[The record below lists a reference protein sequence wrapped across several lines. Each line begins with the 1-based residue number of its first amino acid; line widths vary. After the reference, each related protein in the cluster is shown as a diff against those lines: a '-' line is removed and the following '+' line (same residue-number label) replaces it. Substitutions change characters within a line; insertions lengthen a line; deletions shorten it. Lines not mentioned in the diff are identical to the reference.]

1 MSKSRRFSKLWQMLS
16 LAILLSAANVLPCL
30 SQETDPK
37 ARRPRQVFS
46 QDDDPP
52 EDVLKIDTDLVAL
65 DVLATDV
72 EGRPIKNLQKQDFKL
87 FVDGVEQPLAF
98 FQVEHRSG
106 QPRPLAVVFAIDIS
120 GSMTAEEM
128 ERLRRAL
135 NAFSAKLADHPALYA
150 VMAFGMNV
158 KVLQKFTSQ
167 PRKLDQVFDRI
178 AREPNGLSTHT
189 YDAVDDAIRL
199 LVRQAPRTRN
209 RRFMKRAVLV
219 ITDGFPVGDTV
230 SPSTVIERANAA
242 DASIY
247 VVTLP
252 SYSRVMAIS
261 SAAPLPTP
269 LDVSG
274 LADLTGGR
282 SVYAEDRHYE
292 ALFRALAEE
301 VTSAYVLAFYPPEQ
315 KRRDGQFHHI
325 RIEGPKGLILRQS
338 RPGFQAE
345 GKAKK

>member
-1 MSKSRRFSKLWQMLS
+1 MSKPRRFTKSVQLIT
-16 LAILLSAANVLPCL
+16 LALFLIATAISPSF
-30 SQETDPK
+30 SQEPGPQTQ
-37 ARRPRQVFS
+37 RPREVFPKN
-46 QDDDPP
+46 DDRP
-52 EDVLKIDTDLVAL
+52 EDVLKIDTDLVSV
-65 DVLATDV
+65 DVLATDE
-72 EGRPIKNLQKQDFKL
+72 EGRPIRNLQKQDFKL
-87 FVDGVEQPLAF
+87 FVDGAEQPLAF
-98 FQVEHRSG
+98 FQMEHRTG

-135 NAFSAKLADHPALYA
+135 NAFSTKLAGHPALYA

-158 KVLQKFTSQ
+158 KVLQKFTSD
-167 PRKLDQVFDRI
+167 PKKLDDVFERI

-209 RRFMKRAVLV
+209 GLFMKRAVLV

-230 SPSTVIERANAA
+230 SSSTVIERANAA

-252 SYSRVMAIS
+252 SYSRVMAVS

-274 LADLTGGR
+274 LSHITGGR
-282 SVYAEDRHYE
+282 TVYAEEKHYQ
-292 ALFRALAEE
+292 ALFRALAE
-301 VTSAYVLAFYPPEQ
+301 
-315 KRRDGQFHHI
+315 
-325 RIEGPKGLILRQS
+325 
-338 RPGFQAE
+338 
-345 GKAKK
+345 